1 MDRVLGWFFKQ
12 VEVTPT
18 YHQERCLATKATG
31 CRICA
36 DVCPHSAIRVRRRV
50 EIDPIDCTGCGICV
64 SACPSQ
70 ALTPRGGVVPRNVA
84 LRCSQVGGNAP
95 SALCLAGLRPTDL
108 LRLADSDGRV
118 VLGRGACQA
127 CDVGAPDV
135 PERLEASAEQARAL
149 ASVLGLSLQV
159 DVEQVKELEA
169 VAPERRLSRRELLR
183 DSSANAKRATA
194 SALAPLEKLAG
205 AEEPQGQRPA
215 LPADWQATLTLLA
228 SARLERETLVP
239 VRLPHVLDGCIMC
252 PACTAACPT
261 DAIQRRFEADGST
274 SLWLE
279 PRRCVGCDA
288 CQWACPVRVVQM
300 DEPVPW
306 GRLDQDRTLLA
317 ARETI
322 GPTGTTPR

>member
-1 MDRVLGWFFKQ
+1 MDRVLGWLFKQ

-50 EIDPIDCTGCGICV
+50 EIDPVDCTGCGICV

-70 ALTPRGGVVPRNVA
+70 ALIPRGGVVPSDVA
-84 LRCSQVGGNAP
+84 LRCSQVEGNAP
-95 SALCLAGLRPTDL
+95 SVICLARLRPTDL
-108 LRLADSDGRV
+108 LRLADPDGRV
-118 VLGRGACQA
+118 RLGRGACEA
-127 CDVGAPDV
+127 CEVGAPDV
-135 PERLEASAEQARAL
+135 PARVEASAEQARAL
-149 ASVLGLSLQV
+149 AGVLGLSLR
-159 DVEQVKELEA
+159 VEVEHVSELEA
-169 VAPERRLSRRELLR
+169 VAPERSLSRRDLLR
-183 DSSANAKRATA
+183 GSTTSAKRATA
-194 SALAPLEKLAG
+194 SALAPLERLAG
-205 AEEPQGQRPA
+205 PAEPRGQRPA
-215 LPADWQATLTLLA
+215 LPPDWRDTLTLLT
-228 SARLERETLVP
+228 SAGLERDALVP

-261 DAIQRRFEADGST
+261 DAIQRRFEDDGST

-288 CQWACPVRVVQM
+288 CRQACPVRVVRM

-317 ARETI
+317 TRAAV
-322 GPTGTTPR
+322 GSTGTEPR

>member
-1 MDRVLGWFFKQ
+1 MDRVLGWLFKQ

-70 ALTPRGGVVPRNVA
+70 ALTPRGGVVPPNVA

-95 SALCLAGLRPTDL
+95 SVLCLARLRPTDL
-108 LRLADSDGRV
+108 LRLADADGRV
-118 VLGRGACQA
+118 VLGRGACEA
-127 CDVGAPDV
+127 CEVGAADV
-135 PERLEASAEQARAL
+135 PARVAASAEQARAL

-159 DVEQVKELEA
+159 DIEQVEALEA
-169 VAPERRLSRRELLR
+169 VAPERRLSRRDLLR
-183 DSSANAKRATA
+183 DSGASAKRATA

-205 AEEPQGQRPA
+205 AEETRGQRPA
-215 LPADWQATLTLLA
+215 LPPDWQATLTLLA
-228 SARLERETLVP
+228 NARLPRETLVP

-288 CQWACPVRVVQM
+288 CQHACPVRVVRM

-306 GRLDQDRTLLA
+306 DRLDQDRTLLF
-317 ARETI
+317 ARATS